1 MRKILL
7 LVLSFFAMSV
17 SPVFA
22 RPLTVLIS
30 IDGFRADYLGRGV
43 TPTMSAMAADGA
55 SAAMR
60 PSFPSKTFPNHYA
73 LITGLRP
80 DRNGIVENNMEDPSI
95 PGVFFKMSNHDAV
108 IDRRW
113 WDEGE
118 PLWVTAE
125 KAGIRSATMY
135 WPGSEAPVHGVRP
148 SLWLPF
154 DQSRS
159 AEARVDQVLAWTDLP
174 QDQRPQFITLYFDD
188 VDTMG
193 HTYGPDSKE
202 VNAAATRVDNAIGR
216 LEAGLKSRGIDANV
230 VVVADHGM
238 AAISEAR
245 QIFIEDLVPAGTF
258 RTLGTGAFMTLA
270 PLPGQEA
277 AVDTALVGRH
287 DHLTCWR
294 RGQFPARFHYGHNPR
309 VAPIFCLPETGW
321 TVYSRARKPNNSEK
335 GTHGFDPAA
344 PEMAAVFVASGPAFR
359 SGVRLRTFDNVDVY
373 PLVAR
378 LAGIVAQPGDG
389 SLAPLRPA
397 LKPKMKE

>member
-1 MRKILL
+1 MRKILIL
-7 LVLSFFAMSV
+7 IASCFAFATS
-17 SPVFA
+17 SALA

-43 TPTMSAMAADGA
+43 TPTMSAMAAGGA

-80 DRNGIVENNMEDPSI
+80 DRNGIVDNNMEDPAI
-95 PGVFFKMSNHDAV
+95 PGVSFRMSNHDAV
-108 IDRRW
+108 VDRRW
-113 WDEGE
+113 WDQGE

-125 KAGIRSATMY
+125 KAGIRSATMF
-135 WPGSEAPVHGVRP
+135 WPGSEAAVHGVRP

-154 DQSRS
+154 DQSKS
-159 AEARVDQVLAWTDLP
+159 AESRVDQVLAWADLP
-174 QDQRPQFITLYFDD
+174 SEQRPQFITLYFDD

-193 HTYGPDSKE
+193 HTYGPESAE
-202 VNAAATRVDNAIGR
+202 VNAAATRVDAAIGR
-216 LEAGLKSRGIDANV
+216 LEAGLKARNLEANI

-238 AAISEAR
+238 AAVSEDR
-245 QIFIEDLVPAGTF
+245 ELFIEDHVPAGTF
-258 RTLGTGAFMTLA
+258 RTLATGAFMTLV

-277 AVDTALVGRH
+277 VVDKALVGSH

-294 RGQFPARFHYGHNPR
+294 RGQFPARFHYGQNPR
-309 VAPIFCLPETGW
+309 VAPIFCLPQTGW
-321 TVYSRARKPNNSEK
+321 TVYSRARKPNYLEK

-344 PEMAAVFVASGPAFR
+344 PEMAAVFVASGPAFKA
-359 SGVRLRTFDNVDVY
+359 GVRLATFDNVDVY

-378 LAGIVAQPGDG
+378 LAGIVAQPSDG
-389 SLAPLRPA
+389 SLAPVRPA
-397 LKPKMKE
+397 LKPKGR